1 MKTNQKLLILSFVLC
16 FLSTKTFAQTSI
28 NTSGGSAIG
37 AGGSLTFSVGQLVY
51 TRNADATRSVAQ
63 GVQQPFNVLLPLGVS
78 LLNFTAKCN
87 NNGIIFNWCTL
98 SEENNA
104 YFTLESSK
112 DAINFTKIAKIKGNN
127 TTNNTN
133 CYEFTLDNTVINA
146 NNSIVTTNNL
156 VINANYYRL
165 SQTDTDNT
173 TNFFKIISKNCNV
186 TTDFAF
192 NVFPNPNNGT
202 FTINANAEMS
212 YNIINSLG
220 QSVDNGQIISKNI
233 NLSHL
238 AKGVYYVIGQNNSK
252 IITKKIIIE

>member
-1 MKTNQKLLILSFVLC
+1 M
-16 FLSTKTFAQTSI
+16 
-28 NTSGGSAIG
+28 NTI
-37 AGGSLTFSVGQLVY
+37 
-51 TRNADATRSVAQ
+51 
-63 GVQQPFNVLLPLGVS
+63 
-78 LLNFTAKCN
+78 
-87 NNGIIFNWCTL
+87 

-146 NNSIVTTNNL
+146 NNSNVTTNNP
-156 VINANYYRL
+156 VINANNSNVTANYYRL

-173 TNFFKIISKNCNV
+173 TNFFKVISKNCNV
-186 TTDFAF
+186 TTDFSF
-192 NVFPNPNNGT
+192 VVYPNPNNGT
-202 FTINANAEMS
+202 FTIYANAEMS

-220 QSVDNGQIISKNI
+220 QSVNNGQITTKNI

-238 AKGVYYVIGQNNSK
+238 AKGIYYVIGQNNSK